1 MVYSFL
7 SGICYSVLGN
17 LMPSE
22 NNWFSHNLKERLN
35 NPNSDFDINLKLSTY
50 RKISFEDATREACE
64 KLHRVNP
71 KIYIGLSGGIDSE
84 YIFRKFYSYGIPF
97 EAVIVYSSC
106 YDKECSIAF
115 QICNEYNIK
124 PTILNITESDIV
136 SRCKLEIKDK
146 LNSFGVGGVPALY
159 VAEYARNN
167 GGIYVKAEHMVGDID
182 DKVAVEVNEW
192 DFYNDVL
199 YPETTYDFFMYT
211 PEIVYSMVK
220 LMCDTDSQS
229 FKCNLYDIPYREKI
243 YQNFNKI
250 TRSYARYLINSR
262 KHMPKYKWSMIPD
275 KFLEMYF

>member
-1 MVYSFL
+1 
-7 SGICYSVLGN
+7 
-17 LMPSE
+17 MPSE
-22 NNWFSHNLKERLN
+22 NNWFSHNLKNRLN
-35 NPNSDFDINLKLSTY
+35 DHNSDFDINLRVLSY
-50 RKISFEDATREACE
+50 RKIDFEDATREACE
-64 KLHRVNP
+64 KLQKINP
-71 KIYIGLSGGIDSE
+71 NIYIGLSGGIDSE

-97 EAVIVYSSC
+97 ETVIVYSPC

-115 QICNEYNIK
+115 NLCNEYNIK

-146 LNSFGVGGVPALY
+146 INSFGIGAVPALY
-159 VAEYARNN
+159 VAEYARAN
-167 GGIYVKAEHMVGDID
+167 GGIYVKAEHMVGDIE

-211 PEIVYSMVK
+211 PEIVYSMVNA
-220 LMCDTDSQS
+220 MGDTDSQT
-229 FKCNLYDIPYREKI
+229 FKCNLYRIPYRDKI

-250 TRSYARYLINSR
+250 TRSYARFLINSR
-262 KHMPKYKWSMIPD
+262 KHTPKYKWSMLPD